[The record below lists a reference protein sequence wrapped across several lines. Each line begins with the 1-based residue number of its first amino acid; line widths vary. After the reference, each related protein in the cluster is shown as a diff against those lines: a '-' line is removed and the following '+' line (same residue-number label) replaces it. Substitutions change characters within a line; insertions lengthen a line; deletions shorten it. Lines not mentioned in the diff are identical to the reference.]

1 MVADVKCDLL
11 ILDGRHL
18 LWRTSD
24 AFNALSANVD
34 GAVIGTGGV
43 YGFLACA
50 LRVHGKYGGKTVVA
64 WEGVDNFRLALFP
77 TYKDK
82 HLPPDPARAE
92 IISDMTMQ
100 ERELRKCLTTL
111 GVDQYQ
117 SNGGEAD
124 DVMARL
130 AAEATGRVFIY
141 SGDSD
146 LRQLVNERVTC
157 VSPGY
162 KGGADS
168 MYDEAAVQKRHGVPP
183 KLLAQLKAL
192 GGDTGDKIPGVVG
205 IGAVTAAKLLNHY
218 GSLKAVLKA
227 ARANAADWPETPR
240 RRKLIADAAKDVLLY
255 YKLTKIRADLPW
267 KRKTGARSQRDAIER
282 FKRLRFAS
290 LCMPNEL
297 SGLLNLGGRMH
308 VLVK

>member
-1 MVADVKCDLL
+1 MKCDLL
-11 ILDGRHL
+11 VLDGRHL

-24 AFNALSANVD
+24 AFNELSATVD
-34 GAVIGTGGV
+34 GNLIGTGGV

-50 LRVHGKYGGKTVVA
+50 MRVHGKYGGKTVVA
-64 WEGVDNFRLALFP
+64 WEGVGNFRLGLFP

-82 HLPPDPARAE
+82 HLPPDSDRQE

-100 ERELRKCLTTL
+100 EGELRKCLAAL

-124 DVMARL
+124 DVIARL
-130 AAEATGRVFIY
+130 AAEAEGRVFIY

-157 VSPGY
+157 VSPGF
-162 KGGADS
+162 KGGADT
-168 MYDEAAVQKRHGVPP
+168 MYDEAAVLKRHGVPP
-183 KLLAQLKAL
+183 RLLAQLKAL
-192 GGDTGDKIPGVVG
+192 AGDTGDKIPGAVG
-205 IGAVTAAKLLNHY
+205 IGAVTAAKLINHY

-227 ARANAADWPETPR
+227 ALTGADDWPETPR
-240 RRKLIADAAKDVLLY
+240 RRKLIADQAKAVLLY
-255 YKLTKIRADLPW
+255 YKLTKIRSDIPW
-267 KRKTGARSQRDAIER
+267 DHEAGERSQKAVIER

-297 SGLLNLGGRMH
+297 SGLLNMGGRLH

>member
-1 MVADVKCDLL
+1 MKCDLL

-24 AFNALSANVD
+24 AFKELHAEVE
-34 GAVIGTGGV
+34 GKQTGTGGI
-43 YGFLACA
+43 YGFLATA
-50 LRVHGKYGGKTVVA
+50 LRVHSRYGGKTVVA
-64 WEGVDNFRLALFP
+64 WEGVGNFRLDLFP

-82 HLPPDPARAE
+82 HLAPDPERVEA
-92 IISDMTMQ
+92 ISEMSVQ
-100 ERELRKCLTTL
+100 ERELRKILTRL

-117 SNGGEAD
+117 GKGCEAD
-124 DVMARL
+124 DVIARL
-130 AAEATGRVFIY
+130 ARQADGSVFIY

-157 VSPGY
+157 VSPGW
-162 KGGADS
+162 GGGPDS
-168 MYDEAAVQKRHGVPP
+168 VYDEPAVLKRHGVPP

-192 GGDTGDKIPGVVG
+192 AGDNSDKIPGAKG

-227 ARANAADWPETPR
+227 ARSSATDWPETPR
-240 RRKLIADAAKDVLLY
+240 RRKIIAEATADVLLY
-255 YKLTKIRADLPW
+255 YKLTKIRDDLPW
-267 KRKTGARSQRDAIER
+267 ASKAGARDQRAVLER
-282 FKRLRFAS
+282 FKRLRFVS

-297 SGLLNLGGRMH
+297 AGLLDLGGRKH
-308 VLVK
+308 ILVK